1 MSYLDFDR
9 QMSELGLVMAE
20 PEIGKLKE
28 MIATTVR
35 NTPYSFTDVVFFA
48 AGLAKDGRPCS
59 EIIDALARMWE

>member
-9 QMSELGLVMAE
+9 QMGELRHVMTE
-20 PEIGKLKE
+20 LEVKKLKE

-35 NTPYSFTDVVFFA
+35 NTPYSFTEVVFFA

-59 EIIDALARMWE
+59 EIIDALARV